1 MEYRGVQETASEW
14 GVSTRLV
21 QRLCA
26 EGRVDGARK
35 VGGSWVIPL
44 NAQKPA
50 NPRAAKRGID
60 GARPS
65 ESVFRDAPLGKADDA
80 LPVAPKAD
88 ASLSSQ
94 QDTDALASLMPLMN
108 SAFAPGTCQETI
120 ERFEDPA
127 TREIARAE
135 YYYFSGQAEEAAQVS
150 SKLLSHPDLA
160 IRLSAYLIYTYA
172 NLPLG
177 NINGARF
184 ALAELRFSLH
194 ADDSSSSQSRIAE
207 AFVTYAA
214 SVLLHLPAP
223 DDMPP
228 AETFFTLLPP
238 GLRAFALYVH
248 AHRLYLEG
256 DYSRSLG
263 LVEAALLM
271 APNAYPIPEIY
282 LHLVAVMDCMSLR
295 QTDAACTHLLVAWE
309 LARPD
314 GLIEAFGEHHGLLG
328 GMLESV
334 IKKDWPED
342 FKHIIDITYRFSA
355 GWRRVHNPATE
366 ETVADN
372 LTTTEFAVSMLAAR
386 DWTNQEIGAHLGV
399 SANTVKSCL
408 ASSFG
413 KLGISRRQDLRRF
426 MLR

>member
-1 MEYRGVQETASEW
+1 MQETASEW

-35 VGGSWVIPL
+35 VGGSWVIPP
-44 NAQKPA
+44 NAQKPTNLHA
-50 NPRAAKRGID
+50 TKGSVNAVHL
-60 GARPS
+60 S
-65 ESVFRDAPLGKADDA
+65 EDALRDAPLGKAEDA
-80 LPVAPKAD
+80 FPVTPSAA
-88 ASLSSQ
+88 ASLPSQ
-94 QDTDALASLMPLMN
+94 QDAGALASLMPLMN
-108 SAFAPGTCQETI
+108 SAFVPGTCQETI

-135 YYYFSGQAEEAAQVS
+135 YCYFSGQAEEAAQVS
-150 SKLLSHPDLA
+150 SKFLSHPDLA

-184 ALAELRFSLH
+184 ALTELRLSLH
-194 ADDSSSSQSRIAE
+194 ADASSSTQSRIAE
-207 AFVTYAA
+207 AFVAYAA
-214 SVLLHLPAP
+214 SVLLHLPEP

-228 AETFFTLLPP
+228 AETFFALLPP

-248 AHRLYLEG
+248 AHQLYLEG

-282 LHLVAVMDCMSLR
+282 LHLVAVMDYMSLR
-295 QTDAACTHLLVAWE
+295 QTDAARTHLLAAWA

-355 GWRRVHNPATE
+355 GWRRIHNPVTE

-408 ASSFG
+408 ASSFR
-413 KLGISRRQDLRRF
+413 KLGISRRRDLQQY

>member
-1 MEYRGVQETASEW
+1 MEYRGAQETASAWE
-14 GVSTRLV
+14 VSTRLV

-44 NAQKPA
+44 STQKPA
-50 NPRAAKRGID
+50 DLRLAKD
-60 GARPS
+60 
-65 ESVFRDAPLGKADDA
+65 RDAGHCPEDVPASASLDKADDTPLA
-80 LPVAPKAD
+80 ILGAAVPPAVQPGA
-88 ASLSSQ
+88 
-94 QDTDALASLMPLMN
+94 DALAGLMPLMN
-108 SAFAPGTCQETI
+108 SAFVPGACCEAI
-120 ERFEDPA
+120 ESIEDLE

-135 YYYFSGQAEEAAQVS
+135 YYYFSGRAEEAARAS
-150 SKLLSHPDLA
+150 SAFLSHPDLA
-160 IRLSAYLIYTYA
+160 TRLSAHLIYAYA
-172 NLPLG
+172 NLSLG
-177 NINGARF
+177 NINSARF
-184 ALAELRFSLH
+184 ALAELRLSLH
-194 ADDSSSSQSRIAE
+194 TDASSSPQSRIAE

-228 AETFFTLLPP
+228 AETFFALLPP
-238 GLRAFALYVH
+238 GLRAFALYMH

-271 APNAYPIPEIY
+271 MPSDYPIPEIY
-282 LHLVAVMDCMSLR
+282 LHLVAVMDHMSLR
-295 QTDAACTHLLVAWE
+295 QTDAARTHLLAAWA

-342 FKHIIDITYRFSA
+342 FKRIIDITYRFSA
-355 GWRRVHNPATE
+355 GWRRIHNPVAE

-408 ASSFG
+408 SSSFR
-413 KLGISRRQDLRRF
+413 KLGISRRRDLQQY